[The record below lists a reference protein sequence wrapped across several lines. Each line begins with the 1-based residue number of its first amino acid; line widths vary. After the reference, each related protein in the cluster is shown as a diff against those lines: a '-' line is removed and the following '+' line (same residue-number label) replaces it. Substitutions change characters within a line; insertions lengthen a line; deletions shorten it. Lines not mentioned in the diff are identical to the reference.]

1 MVLDY
6 ITSALQS
13 SKVREL
19 EHYITSNLKKTPQKI
34 REELRTI
41 LNEALLSNI
50 KRVYKDEEEE
60 EEVTVKHGRSK
71 SCPNLTMYRPKE
83 SPRTARKR
91 AYSTCTCRREMPRR
105 QSDTELNRIDKE
117 KTFSPA
123 EALVQPSELL
133 MKVVNALGCYD
144 QNENGGEGGI
154 DCFSDSEILASEEGC
169 RSPGWILGTAMTTP
183 LPPRSKRQRAAS
195 EVKFPFSEQV
205 DTNNLTWYGPSAT
218 KKLAELREKAWYRK
232 DRRRTLSQGPS
243 SQPQSLL
250 TRLKNTFLNPNK
262 DDLKAKNIDIE
273 KQDYTVKGAG
283 RRRESSIG
291 EAHERYLQQ
300 TQRGRPSVYSVQ
312 ESSRILESTT
322 VGDLVRALSAVTDV
336 EQENT
341 NEPRRKLGTA
351 SLTPPRYCSPPRA
364 RRVPIKLTT
373 HDRRCSLIPPSTHTK
388 NSLRRFSLRPVN
400 ADAPPL
406 TPTSEEA
413 EINYA
418 GLQQQHPAPPPY
430 TPPQHDSLEGISL
443 QVPSS
448 ASATQRKY
456 SIRQV
461 TISPSPSPVQ
471 RQLNA
476 KRDREKD
483 ESSS

>member
-13 SKVREL
+13 TKVREL

-60 EEVTVKHGRSK
+60 EVAVQHGRSK
-71 SCPNLTMYRPKE
+71 SCPNLTLYRPEE
-83 SPRTARKR
+83 SPGTARKR
-91 AYSTCTCRREMPRR
+91 AYSTCTCRRELPRR
-105 QSDTELNRIDKE
+105 QSDTDLNRIDKE

-133 MKVVNALGCYD
+133 MKVVNALGSYD
-144 QNENGGEGGI
+144 QNENNNCEGGI
-154 DCFSDSEILASEEGC
+154 DGFSDSQILASEEEC
-169 RSPGWILGTAMTTP
+169 QSPGWILGTAMTTP
-183 LPPRSKRQRAAS
+183 VPPRSKRLRAAS
-195 EVKFPFSEQV
+195 EVRFPFSEKV
-205 DTNNLTWYGPSAT
+205 DANNLTWYGPSAT
-218 KKLAELREKAWYRK
+218 KKLAELREKAWYGK
-232 DRRRTLSQGPS
+232 NRRRTLSQGPS

-250 TRLKNTFLNPNK
+250 SRLKNTFLNPNK
-262 DDLKAKNIDIE
+262 EELKAKNIDIE
-273 KQDYTVKGAG
+273 SQDYAMKGG
-283 RRRESSIG
+283 CRRRQSSIG
-291 EAHERYLQQ
+291 EVHERYLQQ
-300 TQRGRPSVYSVQ
+300 TQRGRPSVYSIQ

-322 VGDLVRALSAVTDV
+322 VGDLVRALSAVTD
-336 EQENT
+336 EQQENS

-364 RRVPIKLTT
+364 RRVPIRLTT

-400 ADAPPL
+400 ADALPL

-418 GLQQQHPAPPPY
+418 GLQQRPAPPPY
-430 TPPQHDSLEGISL
+430 TPQHDSLEGISL
-443 QVPSS
+443 QVPS
-448 ASATQRKY
+448 TMPTTRKY

-471 RQLNA
+471 RQVYA
-476 KRDREKD
+476 KRDKEKD

>member
-13 SKVREL
+13 TKVREL
-19 EHYITSNLKKTPQKI
+19 EHYITSNIKKTPQKI
-34 REELRTI
+34 REELRSI

-60 EEVTVKHGRSK
+60 EEVTVQHGRSK
-71 SCPNLTMYRPKE
+71 SCPNLTMYGPKE

-91 AYSTCTCRREMPRR
+91 AYSTCTCRREMTRR
-105 QSDTELNRIDKE
+105 QSDTDLNRIDKD

-144 QNENGGEGGI
+144 QRENECEGGI
-154 DCFSDSEILASEEGC
+154 DGFSDSQILASEEAC

-218 KKLAELREKAWYRK
+218 KKLAELREKAWYGK
-232 DRRRTLSQGPS
+232 NRRRTLSQGTS

-262 DDLKAKNIDIE
+262 EELKAKNIDIE
-273 KQDYTVKGAG
+273 KQDFAVKGAC

-300 TQRGRPSVYSVQ
+300 TQRGRPSVYSIQ

-322 VGDLVRALSAVTDV
+322 VGDLVRALSAVTD
-336 EQENT
+336 EDQENIT
-341 NEPRRKLGTA
+341 EPRRKLGTA

-400 ADAPPL
+400 ADGPPL

-418 GLQQQHPAPPPY
+418 GLQQLPAPPPY
-430 TPPQHDSLEGISL
+430 TPQPDSLEGISL

-448 ASATQRKY
+448 ASTTPRKY